1 MEDLI
6 SIIIPVYKVEKY
18 IYKCIDSVLNQ
29 TYKNLEIILVDDGSP
44 DKCPEICE
52 EYAKKDNRIKIIHK
66 KNGGLSDARN
76 AGLKVATGKYIGFVD
91 SDDYIEKDMYQ
102 VLYNNII
109 KTNSDISIV
118 NLKEVKENEI
128 IENNVKD
135 EQNTIEY
142 TKLEGLK
149 KLIENKIK
157 SYAWNKLYKKEILN
171 NIEFPVGRKMEDLA
185 VMHKIFEKANKI
197 VYTDK
202 IEYYYL
208 QRGDSIL
215 GNIDLKL
222 TKDLFYFVTERYKYM
237 IKKYP
242 QLQDTLNIDRIK
254 YIFIYHKNICL
265 INDINTY
272 NKTEFLNEYLFLKNN
287 FKNYK
292 KKIFQNLSTMSKFEY
307 NLLYINRNLLF
318 NYYKL
323 KKTIKKLAKNK

>member
-157 SYAWNKLYKKEILN
+157 SYA
-171 NIEFPVGRKMEDLA
+171 
-185 VMHKIFEKANKI
+185 
-197 VYTDK
+197 
-202 IEYYYL
+202 
-208 QRGDSIL
+208 
-215 GNIDLKL
+215 
-222 TKDLFYFVTERYKYM
+222 
-237 IKKYP
+237 
-242 QLQDTLNIDRIK
+242 
-254 YIFIYHKNICL
+254 
-265 INDINTY
+265 
-272 NKTEFLNEYLFLKNN
+272 
-287 FKNYK
+287 
-292 KKIFQNLSTMSKFEY
+292 
-307 NLLYINRNLLF
+307 
-318 NYYKL
+318 
-323 KKTIKKLAKNK
+323 

>member
-292 KKIFQNLSTMSKFEY
+292 KKIFQNFSTMSKFEY
-307 NLLYINRNLLF
+307 NLLYTNRNLLF

-323 KKTIKKLAKNK
+323 KRTIKKLAKNK